1 MRVFVTGAAG
11 FIGSK
16 VVDELLAAGH
26 QVLGLARSDQNE
38 ADLKRK
44 GVAVLRGDL
53 RDHASLVEG
62 SRATDGVA
70 HLGFIHEFDKF
81 VENIAI
87 DRAAVEAMLAAM
99 EGTNKPFVLSSGV
112 AMVSGRVVTEEMPA
126 DTEGFSSMRGA
137 TETLVV
143 NAAERG
149 IRASVIRLPQVH
161 DTGDKHG
168 FVSYLVEACKA
179 AGAAVYIGDGNNHWA
194 AGHRSDVARLYRLAI
209 EKAQPG
215 QRLHAVGEEGVRQY
229 DIARVISEGLG
240 VPMKSLTVE
249 EAGAQMGFLGAFAAM
264 DNVASSAIT
273 QRVMGW
279 TPTGPKLL
287 DDLRTHSAFKRG

>member
-11 FIGSK
+11 FIGSR
-16 VVDELLAAGH
+16 VVDELLAGGH

-38 ADLKRK
+38 VDLKAK
-44 GVAVLRGDL
+44 GVAVHRGDV
-53 RDHASLVEG
+53 RDHDSLVAG
-62 SRATDGVA
+62 VRACDGVA

-87 DRAAVEAMLAAM
+87 DRAAVEAMLGAM
-99 EGTNKPFVLSSGV
+99 EGTDRPFVLSSGV
-112 AMVSGRVVTEEMPA
+112 AMVSGRVVTEDDPA

-137 TETLVV
+137 TETLTVK
-143 NAAERG
+143 AAERG
-149 IRASVIRLPQVH
+149 IRTSVIRLPQVH
-161 DTGDKHG
+161 DVGDKHG
-168 FVSYLVEACKA
+168 FVSILVEACRGL
-179 AGAAVYIGDGNNHWA
+179 GAAVYMDKGENHWA

-209 EKAQPG
+209 EKAPPG

-229 DIARVISEGLG
+229 DIAKVISEGLD

-249 EAGAQMGFLGAFAAM
+249 EAVAQMGFLVAFAAM

-273 QRVMGW
+273 QRLMGW
-279 TPTGPKLL
+279 TPTGRTLIE
-287 DDLRTHSAFKRG
+287 DLRTHSALQRG